1 MTHVHQ
7 PREDSRPVA
16 RKFFTGRSNAQVFFG
31 GGGGVENGLLF
42 ERFAGGI
49 KYTKT
54 GSQKRKVEISQDFE
68 LQN

>member
-1 MTHVHQ
+1 M
-7 PREDSRPVA
+7 
-16 RKFFTGRSNAQVFFG
+16 RKFFFW

-42 ERFAGGI
+42 ERFVGGI
-49 KYTKT
+49 TEYTKT

>member
-1 MTHVHQ
+1 M
-7 PREDSRPVA
+7 
-16 RKFFTGRSNAQVFFG
+16 RKFLVGVGGG
-31 GGGGVENGLLF
+31 GGGGVEDGLLF
-42 ERFAGGI
+42 ERFAGSI